1 MACGTDYNYNDTGV
15 CKENFPGNMYE
26 YLQSNHYDWDSIVK
40 IIDRAGMKEMFEKE
54 DFTFLGPTNITIR
67 KWFYWDKP
75 GGVGQADKEYIVH
88 GYKSIRQVP
97 VEICR
102 KIVLS
107 HVVEKVFSREDI
119 DRPTYDEEQQIN
131 GGGTQYTTRWGNVL
145 WFWTIQEPYMGIPES
160 GPIIV
165 YMSSLDEKGV
175 VIKEIEVAS
184 VGIKP
189 TNGIVHSLPYKYNLG
204 EMYRDKSWAIINQ

>member
-1 MACGTDYNYNDTGV
+1 MGFYREDHRPGRYERNVRERRFYLSRTD
-15 CKENFPGNMYE
+15 E
-26 YLQSNHYDWDSIVK
+26 YHNTKMVL
-40 IIDRAGMKEMFEKE
+40 
-54 DFTFLGPTNITIR
+54 L
-67 KWFYWDKP
+67 DKP